1 MALFKRD
8 VHHNYYEDHEAARM
22 REERLAEEAEEE
34 RELQKKQLEMEMA
47 MKDFNAYKRYKKE
60 QRKDVIRKVLL
71 TIIILAGL
79 IIVFIVLNRLA
90 QAGIIS

>member
-34 RELQKKQLEMEMA
+34 RELRKKQMEMNMA
-47 MKDFNAYKRYKKE
+47 MRDYDTYKRYKRDE
-60 QRKDVIRKVLL
+60 SRRKITKVVL
-71 TIIILAGL
+71 IILGVILFYGAMFL
-79 IIVFIVLNRLA
+79 WLF
-90 QAGIIS
+90 

>member
-34 RELQKKQLEMEMA
+34 RELRKRQMEMNMA
-47 MKDFNAYKRYKKE
+47 MRDYDTYKRFKRDE
-60 QRKDVIRKVLL
+60 SRRKITTIVL
-71 TIIILAGL
+71 IILGVVAFYGGL
-79 IIVFIVLNRLA
+79 ILFA
-90 QAGIIS
+90 F

>member
-34 RELQKKQLEMEMA
+34 RELRKKQLEMNMA

-60 QRKDVIRKVLL
+60 QRKDAVREAIK
-71 TIIILAGL
+71 IILSVLFVGGVIGL
-79 IIVFIVLNRLA
+79 LIYLGETGVI
-90 QAGIIS
+90 G